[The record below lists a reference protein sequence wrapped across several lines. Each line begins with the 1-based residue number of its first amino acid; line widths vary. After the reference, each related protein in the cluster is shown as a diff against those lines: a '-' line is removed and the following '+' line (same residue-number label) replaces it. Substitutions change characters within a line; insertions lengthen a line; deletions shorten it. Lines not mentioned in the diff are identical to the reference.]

1 MKIKVIA
8 AVISL
13 ALATTAFANSPIN
26 KDSYTDNGQGKTIVL
41 IHAFPADHHLWD
53 MQIKTLSQK
62 YRVITLDL
70 KGFGQATP
78 TDGKTVSMREYAAQ
92 VKQLLDQLH
101 VKTAVIGG
109 ESMGGYISLAF
120 LKAYP
125 DKTEGLILS
134 NTQAKTDS
142 AEENVAD
149 KKDAADILVNG
160 TNRLVA
166 DFVPKALSSNASHE
180 AKELVTDMFANQKAT
195 GVASALRGMATREDT
210 TKTLAA
216 TSIPVLIIS
225 SNLDEV
231 ISPKESMKMSKIAK
245 NSKLIMIKDA
255 GHLTNIERPDVLN
268 KAVENYF
275 K

>member
-1 MKIKVIA
+1 
-8 AVISL
+8 
-13 ALATTAFANSPIN
+13 
-26 KDSYTDNGQGKTIVL
+26 
-41 IHAFPADHHLWD
+41 
-53 MQIKTLSQK
+53 
-62 YRVITLDL
+62 
-70 KGFGQATP
+70 
-78 TDGKTVSMREYAAQ
+78 
-92 VKQLLDQLH
+92 
-101 VKTAVIGG
+101 
-109 ESMGGYISLAF
+109 
-120 LKAYP
+120 
-125 DKTEGLILS
+125 
-134 NTQAKTDS
+134 
-142 AEENVAD
+142 
-149 KKDAADILVNG
+149 
-160 TNRLVA
+160 LVA

-255 GHLTNIERPDVLN
+255 GHLTNIERPDVWN

>member
-255 GHLTNIERPDVLN
+255 GHLTNIERPDVWN

>member
-8 AVISL
+8 VLVSL
-13 ALATTAFANSPIN
+13 ALATTAFANPPIN

-255 GHLTNIERPDVLN
+255 GHLTNIERPDVWN

>member
-245 NSKLIMIKDA
+245 NSKLIMIKGA
-255 GHLTNIERPDVLN
+255 GHLTNIERPDVWN